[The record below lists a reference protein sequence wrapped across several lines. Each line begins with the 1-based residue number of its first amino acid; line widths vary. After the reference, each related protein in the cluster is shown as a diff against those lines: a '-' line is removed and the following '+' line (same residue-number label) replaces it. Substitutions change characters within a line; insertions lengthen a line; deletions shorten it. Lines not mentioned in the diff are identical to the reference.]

1 MNSSERVVGIAEGDP
16 PRCTVSKDSL
26 FDSLVCGLLPAAGLS
41 AKELRGTAV
50 LVIVAIPSRRL
61 PVDEQK

>member
-1 MNSSERVVGIAEGDP
+1 MQKCEY
-16 PRCTVSKDSL
+16 SL